1 MVEITTHRQA
11 MSRSA
16 LTFENSIEDANYL
29 LTHFDSV
36 KATVKNPDSLEVVKR
51 AGLVMALTAWETY
64 IEDRIR
70 ESVDAQLRVLNG
82 SRIGSFMDRRLTLE
96 LKQLHNPSSEKV
108 KRLFVEFLDVD
119 VTEGW
124 RWSNHDP
131 ASARKMLDGLII
143 KRGEV
148 VHRSK
153 APTDGPP
160 NPHLVKRDELDKA
173 ITFLKGLV
181 AATEKALE
189 AF

>member
-1 MVEITTHRQA
+1 

-148 VHRSK
+148 VHRSN